1 LELGHLSL
9 RNEAEMKRGLISAL
23 VIIMFMSAIET
34 SIVSLATP
42 AIGKD
47 LGVKESLAL
56 IFTSYMIAIV
66 VITPLVGEI
75 MKRIGSKYTM
85 IFGIIVFIVGSMLS
99 GASFT
104 FPMLVASRLVQGLG
118 AGIMMTM
125 GSIIPKIAFEIPY
138 RYKVMGIVGSVWGIS
153 SIVGPLLG
161 GLILTYLRWS
171 FLFYINVPVAIVA
184 IVLVLKFFKF
194 DEQPSKE
201 KLDVKGL
208 LLFYAFLSCLI
219 IGFTAGGL
227 LSMAAYIVAITLLV
241 IFVKF
246 ELKVQSPF
254 IPVRSFNKRIGIT
267 MGTDMVYAMLLMGT
281 NIFLPFYLQ
290 TEKGLSPLL
299 SGLTTFSISVFWL
312 TSTFI
317 LKRIEQRFTVK
328 QVYQLSF
335 FYMIIG
341 AAIILVTESVIAVTI
356 GCIFLGLSYGTVF
369 TKNVVTIQE
378 SAAPHELGGMMSTYS
393 LLKFIGSTTGS
404 IVMSFVYYSNVLHN
418 IHNNMAVMVIIALIL
433 ITIYQ
438 FVYREKTA

>member
-1 LELGHLSL
+1 
-9 RNEAEMKRGLISAL
+9 MKRGLISAL

-227 LSMAAYIVAITLLV
+227 LSMVAYIVAITLLV

-378 SAAPHELGGMMSTYS
+378 SAAPHELGSMMSTYS
-393 LLKFIGSTTGS
+393 LLRFIGSTTGS